1 MNVKNIIIAILLA
14 AVVVMGIFLLS
25 SSSRSPETQVSNS
38 ATTQPAHRPRIGVSI
53 PAADHGWTAGVAW
66 WANRA
71 MALHPEIDW
80 QFAAADKPEKQI
92 ADIQD
97 MMTKGVDG
105 LVILATESAPLTPI
119 AKEAHDRGI
128 YIVNVD
134 RGFLEPVADVFLEG
148 DNKSFGRKSADFMAK
163 KLNGKGN
170 IVIMEGV
177 PCTVNTD
184 RVTSALDV
192 FKNYPD
198 IHILARQSA
207 MWNREKGLT
216 VMQNFLTQFS
226 QIDAVWAADDDVALG
241 AIQAINEAGRTGQM
255 WVMGGAGMKD
265 VVKMVADKDPM
276 VPATI
281 TYPPSMIA
289 EGIHLAAST
298 LRDDHPKQISEF
310 VPRHMMIDVD
320 LVTPDNAKQY
330 YFADSAY

>member
-1 MNVKNIIIAILLA
+1 MNGKNVVIGILLA
-14 AVVVMGIFLLS
+14 ALVVMAVMLGMPSKRGGEI
-25 SSSRSPETQVSNS
+25 
-38 ATTQPAHRPRIGVSI
+38 ATTQPKRPRIGVSI

-80 QFAAADKPEKQI
+80 QFASADTPEKQI

-97 MMTKGVDG
+97 MMAKGVDG

-148 DNKSFGRKSADFMAK
+148 DNKSFGRKAADFISQ
-163 KLNGKGN
+163 KLGGKGN
-170 IVIMEGV
+170 VVILEGV
-177 PCTVNTD
+177 PCTVNSD
-184 RVTSALDV
+184 RVDAAVEV
-192 FKNYPD
+192 FKTHPG
-198 IHILARQSA
+198 IKILASQSA

-216 VMQNFLTQFS
+216 VMQNFLTQFA
-226 QIDAVWAADDDVALG
+226 QIDAVWAGDDDVAIG
-241 AIQAINEAGRTGQM
+241 AIQAIKEANRDREM
-255 WVMGGAGMKD
+255 WVVGGGGMKEI
-265 VVKMVADKDPM
+265 VKMIADKDPL

-298 LRDDHPKQISEF
+298 LRDGQEKQISQF
-310 VPRHMMIDVD
+310 VPRHMILDVD
-320 LVTPDNAKQY
+320 LVTPNNAQQY
-330 YFADSAY
+330 YFPDSAY

>member
-1 MNVKNIIIAILLA
+1 MNVKNVLIGILM
-14 AVVVMGIFLLS
+14 VIVGVMGIFLLGRTPAPQMADTS
-25 SSSRSPETQVSNS
+25 S
-38 ATTQPAHRPRIGVSI
+38 ATTQPEHRARVGVSI

-92 ADIQD
+92 ADISD

-119 AKEAHDRGI
+119 AREAHDRGI

-148 DNKSFGRKSADFMAK
+148 DNKSFGRKSADFIARQ
-163 KLNGKGN
+163 LGGKGS
-170 IVIMEGV
+170 IVILEGV

-184 RVTSALDV
+184 RVESGLAV
-192 FKNYPD
+192 FKNYPG
-198 IHILARQSA
+198 IRILGRQSA
-207 MWNREKGLT
+207 MWNREKGLS

-226 QIDAVWAADDDVALG
+226 QIDAVWAGDDDVALG
-241 AIQAINEAGRTGQM
+241 AIQAIKEAGRGGQM
-255 WVMGGAGMKD
+255 WVVGGGGMKD
-265 VVKMVADKDPM
+265 VVKMIEDKDPII
-276 VPATI
+276 PATI

-298 LRDDHPKQISEF
+298 LRDGHGKAVSEF

-320 LVTPDNAKQY
+320 LVTSENANQY

>member
-1 MNVKNIIIAILLA
+1 MKNGIIAVLLVAMA
-14 AVVVMGIFLLS
+14 AMAIDLLS
-25 SSSRSPETQVSNS
+25 ESPKPQGGQTAS
-38 ATTQPAHRPRIGVSI
+38 ATTQPAQRVRIGISI

-66 WANRA
+66 WASRA

-80 QFAAADKPEKQI
+80 QFAAADNPEKQI

-119 AKEAHDRGI
+119 AKEAHDRGV

-134 RGFLEPVADVFLEG
+134 RGFLEPAADVFLEG
-148 DNKSFGRKSADFMAK
+148 DNKSFGKKSAEFIAN
-163 KLNGKGN
+163 KLGGKGN
-170 IVIMEGV
+170 LVILEGV

-184 RVTSALDV
+184 RVNGALDV

-198 IHILARQSA
+198 IKILSRQSA
-207 MWNREKGLT
+207 MWNREKGLS
-216 VMQNFLTQFS
+216 VMQNFLTQFA
-226 QIDAVWAADDDVALG
+226 QIDAVWAGDDDVALG
-241 AIQAINEAGRTGQM
+241 AIQAIKESGRGGQM
-255 WVMGGAGMKD
+255 WVVGGGGMKEI
-265 VVKMVADKDPM
+265 VKMIAGNDPM
-276 VPATI
+276 MPATI

-298 LRDDHPKQISEF
+298 LRDGHEKQVSEF

-330 YFADSAY
+330 YFPDSAY

>member
-1 MNVKNIIIAILLA
+1 MNGKNIVIGILLA
-14 AVVVMGIFLLS
+14 VLVAMAVMLGMPS
-25 SSSRSPETQVSNS
+25 KPGGTAS
-38 ATTQPAHRPRIGVSI
+38 TQPAQRVRIGVSI

-71 MALHPEIDW
+71 MALHPEVDW
-80 QFAAADKPEKQI
+80 QFASADTPEKQI

-97 MMTKGVDG
+97 MMAKGIDG

-148 DNKSFGRKSADFMAK
+148 DNKSFGRKAADFISQ
-163 KLNGKGN
+163 KLNGNGN
-170 IVIMEGV
+170 IVILEGV
-177 PCTVNTD
+177 PCTVNSD
-184 RVTSALDV
+184 RVDAAV
-192 FKNYPD
+192 EAFKTHPG
-198 IHILARQSA
+198 IKILASQSA

-216 VMQNFLTQFS
+216 IMQNFLTQFA
-226 QIDAVWAADDDVALG
+226 QIDAVWAGDDDVALG
-241 AIQAINEAGRTGQM
+241 AIQAIKEADRDGQM
-255 WVMGGAGMKD
+255 WVVGGGGMKEI
-265 VVKMVADKDPM
+265 VKMIADKNPL

-298 LRDDHPKQISEF
+298 LRDGRQKQISQF

-320 LVTPDNAKQY
+320 LVTPDNAQQY
-330 YFADSAY
+330 YFPDSAY

>member
-1 MNVKNIIIAILLA
+1 MNAKNLMIAVLLA
-14 AVVVMGIFLLS
+14 AVVVMGIFLLNAA
-25 SSSRSPETQVSNS
+25 PKP
-38 ATTQPAHRPRIGVSI
+38 ATTDTVAPATQPEHRVRIGVSI

-66 WANRA
+66 WASRA

-134 RGFLEPVADVFLEG
+134 RGFLQPVADVFLEG
-148 DNKSFGRKSADFMAK
+148 DNKSFGRKSAQFIADR
-163 KLNGKGN
+163 LGGKGN
-170 IVIMEGV
+170 IVILEGV
-177 PCTVNTD
+177 PCTVNSD
-184 RVTSALDV
+184 RVNSALEI
-192 FKNYPD
+192 FKNYPG
-198 IHILARQSA
+198 IHVLGRQSA
-207 MWNREKGLT
+207 MWNREKGLA
-216 VMQNFLTQFS
+216 VMQNFLTQYP
-226 QIDAVWAADDDVALG
+226 QIDAVWAGDDDVALG
-241 AIQAINEAGRTGQM
+241 AIQAIKEAGRGGQM
-255 WVMGGAGMKD
+255 WVVGGGGMKD
-265 VVKMVADKDPM
+265 VVKMIDEKEPIM
-276 VPATI
+276 PATI

-298 LRDDHPKQISEF
+298 LRDGHGKQVSEF

-320 LVTPDNAKQY
+320 LVTPDNAQQY